1 MFAAQGAPHVAESAR
16 AAVVLFAVLSVVFW
30 KVLLRIVVTV
40 VAITTIVLLVYGA
53 IALVQVVNRP

>member
-40 VAITTIVLLVYGA
+40 VAVTTIVLLVYGA